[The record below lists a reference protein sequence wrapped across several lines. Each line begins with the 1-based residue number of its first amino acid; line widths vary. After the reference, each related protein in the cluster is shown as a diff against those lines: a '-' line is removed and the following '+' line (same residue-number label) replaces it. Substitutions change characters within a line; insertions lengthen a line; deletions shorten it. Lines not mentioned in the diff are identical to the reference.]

1 MKKILCVLMLSIFF
15 VIYSAHESKAVENIK
30 NNIAEASLE
39 DAQKYII
46 NKNNINAIDVNGT
59 TALMS
64 AAKDG
69 NILAVTYLLEN
80 GALIAMYDFFDKS
93 ALLLASEEGHKEVI
107 KILLA
112 AGADVNTIQN
122 NELGATALIMA
133 SNRGHA
139 EIVKIL
145 LDGGADV
152 NAQSESEGVYG
163 PALIEA
169 SGNGHIDVAKILVD
183 AGADVNAI
191 HNNAL
196 GDTALMRASR
206 EGKIEL
212 VKYLIE
218 NGAHLET
225 KDSQGY
231 TAWIHATLNGH
242 TEVVEYLVEQG
253 ADLTIENRG

>member
-15 VIYSAHESKAVENIK
+15 VTCSAHESKAVENIK

-122 NELGATALIMA
+122 NELGATAL
-133 SNRGHA
+133 
-139 EIVKIL
+139 
-145 LDGGADV
+145 
-152 NAQSESEGVYG
+152 
-163 PALIEA
+163 
-169 SGNGHIDVAKILVD
+169 
-183 AGADVNAI
+183 
-191 HNNAL
+191 
-196 GDTALMRASR
+196 MRASR

-242 TEVVEYLVEQG
+242 AEVVEYLVEQG